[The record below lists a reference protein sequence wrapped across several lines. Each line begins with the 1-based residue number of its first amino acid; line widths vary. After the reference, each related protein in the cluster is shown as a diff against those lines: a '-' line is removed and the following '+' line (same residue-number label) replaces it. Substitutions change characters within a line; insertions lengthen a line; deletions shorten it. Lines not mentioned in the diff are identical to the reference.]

1 MASELDIYLND
12 MLGNLDSMEDFEAEE
27 HLDSLAR
34 LGAKTSNPALVRAVS
49 QARTAR
55 AKVQAGSMIG
65 GIKPRPA
72 GVGGQLKAMTTIT
85 VKRDSAN
92 IAGKALPFVLFG
104 LGESRAGYVDA
115 IAQILPSGVTF
126 NSVKFGR
133 DNTNNTYAK
142 KAVFS
147 FTEGLNTDTIT
158 VECQTVPYPS
168 LLEATESDSFRL
180 SNIRYGLSDSTAV
193 SQFDYEIGLRSR
205 SLFGKVSGDSLIPA
219 AFKSPEQYQAGI
231 IDLSGVTWDV
241 DNETAIT
248 GLIKDTAS
256 FTVSFNLF
264 IERVSKV
271 GRGGL

>member
-1 MASELDIYLND
+1 MAALDQYLD
-12 MLGNLDSMEDFEAEE
+12 QVLGDLEMLEDFEADA
-27 HLDSLAR
+27 HLESLAR
-34 LGAKTSNPALVRAVS
+34 QAVKASNPAMLRAVN
-49 QARTAR
+49 QVKAARGR
-55 AKVQAGSMIG
+55 QVAGAL
-65 GIKPRPA
+65 A
-72 GVGGQLKAMTTIT
+72 GTPQVKGVKGQIKAMTTIT

-147 FTEGLNTDTIT
+147 YTEGINTDTVT

-168 LLEATESDSFRL
+168 LLEATESDAFRL
-180 SNIRYGLSDSTAV
+180 SNIRYGLSDATAV
-193 SQFDYEIGLRSR
+193 AQFDYEIGLRSR
-205 SLFGKVSGDSLIPA
+205 SLFGKVSGDSVIPA
-219 AFKSPEQYQAGI
+219 AFKSPEQYQSGI
-231 IDLSGVTWDV
+231 IDLSGVTWEV
-241 DNETAIT
+241 DSETALT

-264 IERVSKV
+264 IERIAKT